1 MSLSGKINEE
11 KSKEAKAKT
20 LGAIAD
26 LLASKNIDIDE
37 VGDIK
42 RISIYQS
49 MLKDENGDAQVVDL
63 AAIQISPKWESGPEW
78 QIIQRAPEKY
88 VITTHIRLIQDM
100 RRCSRYPVRLL
111 PQQRELPGAN
121 PRRRGN

>member
-1 MSLSGKINEE
+1 MSSLSNKLTEVE
-11 KSKEAKAKT
+11 AVSKNTKT

-26 LLASKNIDIDE
+26 LLASKNIDINE

-49 MLKDENGDAQVVDL
+49 MMKNENGEAEIVDL

-78 QIIQRAPEKY
+78 PVVQRGPEIKLPKNTGRY
-88 VITTHIRLIQDM
+88 LNLP
-100 RRCSRYPVRLL
+100 SRKSS
-111 PQQRELPGAN
+111 ELHGSS
-121 PRRRGN
+121 